1 MKEKK
6 KLPTEREHKKREVIV
21 YTDEY
26 LTRKERK
33 EFRKTHP
40 GKRLSFFLRYP
51 NFPIFVSAVSLAVS
65 IMALIVKIVNG

>member
-6 KLPTEREHKKREVIV
+6 KLPTERERLEVIV